1 MSITKKKRYYK
12 MQTITESNNYSII
25 NITNP
30 EDGNNS
36 LLLNLPIRSINIDT
50 TNNHDLILNYL
61 SRPFADTSISY
72 MLVHI
77 NLKVEKN
84 DLTSCYYYRISD
96 DGLKVDPSTYIPAN
110 MNNNVDNINISYV
123 ARCNDAK
130 SYLLR
135 LYLYDQNNNQQTMNG
150 HVTGT
155 YTYYGLW

>member
-1 MSITKKKRYYK
+1 

-36 LLLNLPIRSINIDT
+36 LLLNLPIRIINIDK
-50 TNNHDLILNYL
+50 TNNHDLIINKT
-61 SRPFADTSISY
+61 SSPFADTSISY

-96 DGLKVDPSTYIPAN
+96 DGLAVDPSTYIPAN
-110 MNNNVDNINISYV
+110 MNSNVDYINVSYF
-123 ARCNDAK
+123 ARCDNAQ

-135 LYLYDQNNNQQTMNG
+135 LYLYDKNNNQKTMNG

>member
-1 MSITKKKRYYK
+1 

-36 LLLNLPIRSINIDT
+36 LLLNLPIRSINIDK
-50 TNNHDLILNYL
+50 TNNQDLFVNNT
-61 SRPFADTSISY
+61 SKPFADISISY
-72 MLVHI
+72 MLVNI

-84 DLTSCYYYRISD
+84 NLTSYCYYRISD
-96 DGLKVDPSTYIPAN
+96 DGLATDPSTYIPAN
-110 MNNNVDNINISYV
+110 MNSNVDYINVSYF
-123 ARCNDAK
+123 ARCDNAQ

-135 LYLYDQNNNQQTMNG
+135 LYVYDQNNNQHRNNG

>member
-1 MSITKKKRYYK
+1 MSNKKKTILQ

-36 LLLNLPIRSINIDT
+36 LLLNLSIRSINIDK
-50 TNNHDLILNYL
+50 TNKSDLFVDNS
-61 SRPFADTSISY
+61 SRPLKGTSISY

-96 DGLKVDPSTYIPAN
+96 DGLAVDPSTYIPAN
-110 MNNNVDNINISYV
+110 MNSNVDYINISYV
-123 ARCNDAK
+123 ARCNNAQ
-130 SYLLR
+130 SFLLR
-135 LYLYDQNNNQQTMNG
+135 LYLYDQNNQQTMNG

>member
-1 MSITKKKRYYK
+1 

-36 LLLNLPIRSINIDT
+36 LLLNLPIRSINIDK
-50 TNNHDLILNYL
+50 TNNPDLFLNNS
-61 SRPFADTSISY
+61 SRPFADTSISF

-84 DLTSCYYYRISD
+84 DLTSCCYYRISD
-96 DGLKVDPSTYIPAN
+96 DGLGVDPSTYISAN
-110 MNNNVDNINISYV
+110 MNSNVDYINISYV
-123 ARCNDAK
+123 ARCNNAQ

-150 HVTGT
+150 YVTGT

>member
-1 MSITKKKRYYK
+1 
-12 MQTITESNNYSII
+12 MQTITKSNNYSII

-36 LLLNLPIRSINIDT
+36 LLLNLPIRSINIDK
-50 TNNHDLILNYL
+50 TNNHDLILNDS

-96 DGLKVDPSTYIPAN
+96 DGLTVDPSTYIPAN
-110 MNNNVDNINISYV
+110 MNSNVDNINISYV
-123 ARCNDAK
+123 ARCNDAQR
-130 SYLLR
+130 YLLR

>member
-1 MSITKKKRYYK
+1 
-12 MQTITESNNYSII
+12 MQTITESNYSII

-30 EDGNNS
+30 EPGNNS
-36 LLLNLPIRSINIDT
+36 LLLNLPKRNINIDK
-50 TNNHDLILNYL
+50 TNKHDLILNKT

-96 DGLKVDPSTYIPAN
+96 DSFAVDPSTYISAN
-110 MNNNVDNINISYV
+110 MNSNVDYINVSYV
-123 ARCNDAK
+123 ARCDNAQN
-130 SYLLR
+130 YLLR
-135 LYLYDQNNNQQTMNG
+135 LYLYDKNNHEQTMSG